1 MGADMV
7 SAGLVLVDGVEV
19 DWEPARARV
28 AELQED
34 DVDDWFD
41 DVEQMRVG
49 LLADITA
56 LEKARAGE
64 GREARELDSFQL
76 GPYRLYLTGGLS
88 WGDSPTE
95 LFDVICRLDAYGL
108 AGLAGFGITVPA

>member
-1 MGADMV
+1 MV
-7 SAGLVLVDGVEV
+7 TAGLVLEDGVEV
-19 DWEPARARV
+19 DWGPARARV

-34 DVDDWFD
+34 DVQGDDWFD
-41 DVEQMRVG
+41 DVEQLRVG
-49 LLADITA
+49 LLADIEAMERA
-56 LEKARAGE
+56 LTCGS
-64 GREARELDSFQL
+64 RELDWFQL

-108 AGLAGFGITVPA
+108 AGLAGFGIAEVPS